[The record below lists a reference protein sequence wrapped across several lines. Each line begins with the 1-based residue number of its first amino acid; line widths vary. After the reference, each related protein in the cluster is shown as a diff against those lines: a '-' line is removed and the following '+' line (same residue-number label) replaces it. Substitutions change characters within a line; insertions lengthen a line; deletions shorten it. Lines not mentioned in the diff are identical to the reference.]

1 MTTRLKRPSLGRKL
15 AIAAA
20 LVLFQGYLAFH
31 LVEGNFGVNSQEQYI
46 EQLALLKQQSDALDR
61 RIEVAENRNSLLLS
75 ERLDP
80 DLLTERARHLL
91 GWSNPNDVIIPT
103 EQIIK

>member
-1 MTTRLKRPSLGRKL
+1 MTTRLKRPSIWRKL

-20 LVLFQGYLAFH
+20 LVMFQGYLAYH
-31 LVEGNFGVNSQEQYI
+31 LVEGNFGVNSQEKYI
-46 EQLALLKQQSDALDR
+46 DQLAQLKVQSAALDQ
-61 RIEVAENRNSLLLS
+61 RIEVAQNRNSLLLS

-91 GWSNPNDVIIPT
+91 GWSNPNDFIIPT
-103 EQIIK
+103 EQITN